1 MKKVTLETRSTLT
14 YTPFENIRELVKG
27 SKKDDKKDKKE
38 KSDERKQR
46 I

>member
-14 YTPFENIRELVKG
+14 YTPFENIGELVKG
-27 SKKDDKKDKKE
+27 SKKNDKKGKKE